1 MTAQLNGREALF
13 VESLG
18 EMAAVV
24 NRVEALVPKLQ
35 DARQSLIDANAQLSH
50 QLRQFEDHMHDIT
63 EHAKL
68 VAMNHVAQHTREM
81 TRRSV
86 QTQVV
91 EIHEA
96 ARKAMGAEIRP
107 TLQELIAP
115 LHRLAYQAD
124 QRESA
129 RERWERWL
137 AHAMTAAVASS
148 VTLILVSA
156 WLWIR

>member
-1 MTAQLNGREALF
+1 MGTSTAREALII
-13 VESLG
+13 EAIG

-24 NRVEALVPKLQ
+24 KRVEALVPKLQ
-35 DARQSLIDANAQLSH
+35 DTRQSLIDANTQLSN
-50 QLRQFEDHMHDIT
+50 QLRQFEDHMHEIT

-81 TRRSV
+81 TRKSV

-115 LHRLAYQAD
+115 LHRLAYQAS

-137 AHAMTAAVASS
+137 THAMTAAVASS

-156 WLWIR
+156 WLWTR

>member
-1 MTAQLNGREALF
+1 MMGSSTAREALF
-13 VESLG
+13 IESLG
-18 EMAAVV
+18 EIAAVV
-24 NRVEALVPKLQ
+24 NRVEALVPLLQ
-35 DARQSLIDANAQLSH
+35 DTRKSLIDANAQLSN
-50 QLRQFEDHMHDIT
+50 QLREFDVHMHAIT

-68 VAMNHVAQHTREM
+68 VAMTHVAKHTHEM
-81 TRRSV
+81 TRKSV
-86 QTQVV
+86 EMQVV
-91 EIHEA
+91 EIHDA

-115 LHRLAYQAD
+115 LHRLAHQAS

-129 RERWERWL
+129 RQRWQRWL
-137 AHAMTAAVASS
+137 AHATTAAVAAS

>member
-18 EMAAVV
+18 EMATVV
-24 NRVEALVPKLQ
+24 NRVEALVPLLQ
-35 DARQSLIDANAQLSH
+35 DTRKSLIDANTQLCN
-50 QLRQFEDHMHDIT
+50 QRREFDVHMHAIT

-81 TRRSV
+81 TRKSV

-115 LHRLAYQAD
+115 LHRLAYQAS

-156 WLWIR
+156 WLWTR